1 MPTDHHQKENWTRQR
16 DKMQHVR
23 ADHLKISR
31 GGENS
36 LLHLNE
42 PRAKNAFMVHFI
54 NVLSY
59 NVFDPTEVMPTVI
72 KSEYNNLK
80 LHEYIGL
87 ITLFTIG

>member
-1 MPTDHHQKENWTRQR
+1 
-16 DKMQHVR
+16 MQHVR

-31 GGENS
+31 DEEN
-36 LLHLNE
+36 LNE
-42 PRAKNAFMVHFI
+42 SRAKNAFMVHFI

-87 ITLFTIG
+87 IILFTIG